1 MEWDVSTSTCV
12 STACTDEDA
21 PACKYCGKGYD
32 LVDVNGKCKT
42 CAAVFGEGCLT
53 CSPSHC
59 LTVDDQHEILG
70 AMSVVKNCSSSC
82 PSTCAALF
90 PGCSECNNELTSCS
104 TCSANAELDGG
115 YCKFKYPACQGGKLY
130 FFKGKF
136 VCGNCSSVFGDMCI
150 ECSSNSCQQ
159 CRNNLGI
166 GADGTCMNCSAVYP
180 GCALCTVDG
189 CRSCRSARWIL
200 TPNGCFDQSPYVR
213 PEESNA
219 GMIVGIVI
227 AALVLLV
234 IIILALYCIITS
246 AAKKGTVDPSLY
258 EDDFEFK
265 SMSTL

>member
-1 MEWDVSTSTCV
+1 M
-12 STACTDEDA
+12 
-21 PACKYCGKGYD
+21 
-32 LVDVNGKCKT
+32 
-42 CAAVFGEGCLT
+42 
-53 CSPSHC
+53 
-59 LTVDDQHEILG
+59 
-70 AMSVVKNCSSSC
+70 
-82 PSTCAALF
+82 
-90 PGCSECNNELTSCS
+90 
-104 TCSANAELDGG
+104 G